1 MRKAIVLMAVLAASV
16 AVAQA
21 APLQLQVGAGSQAGT
36 VSFTMSATTNSV
48 DPLTGAT
55 LSTTDSAAVTVYAD
69 GPLAAS
75 DKAGLIAQAV
85 GNAGE
90 YGTWRAVSVS
100 STVLAF
106 EHLVGNLWVPVDT
119 IASLVDTTGSGTLL
133 TTPEHVVAFSLNID
147 PSAVAVGFD
156 AQGLPSYLTVSV
168 TNTLTFTQAVQPG
181 DTAAV
186 LVSEFQAFLAAQQ
199 VAGMQ
204 VILTSPT
211 SLSVTLQGAAGAA
224 FTWQLT
230 DLGLS
235 PAATATAAVAPS
247 TIINAGLID
256 R

>member
-1 MRKAIVLMAVLAASV
+1 MRQAIVLMAVLAASV

-21 APLQLQVGAGSQAGT
+21 APLQLQVGAASQAGT
-36 VSFTMSATTNSV
+36 VSFTLSATTNSL
-48 DPLTGAT
+48 DPLSGAMV
-55 LSTTDSAAVTVYAD
+55 STTDSAQISVPVD

-75 DKAGLIAQAV
+75 DKAALVAQAV
-85 GNAGE
+85 ANAGV
-90 YGTWRAVSVS
+90 YGTWRAVLVS

-106 EHLVGNLWVPVDT
+106 EHMVGSLWVPVDT
-119 IASLVDTTGSGTLL
+119 IANLVDTTGSGTLL
-133 TTPEHVVAFSLNID
+133 ATPEHVVAFSLNID

-156 AQGLPSYLTVSV
+156 AQGLPSFFTVSV

-186 LVSEFQAFLAAQQ
+186 LVGEFRAFLAAQQ
-199 VAGMQ
+199 AAGVQ
-204 VILTSPT
+204 VILTGPT
-211 SLSVTLQGAAGAA
+211 SLSVTLQGATGAA

-235 PAATATAAVAPS
+235 PAATATAVVAPS
-247 TIINAGLID
+247 TINNAGLID